1 MKTPDEIKSML
12 NCCATSTCDC
22 CPYYDADD
30 YDECTG
36 AMAETALAYIQQ
48 LERERDA
55 LLNIVRQYGECE
67 ICLHR
72 VTDDTDCEEACYM
85 CGECNK
91 EECVC
96 CGCTTTNSH
105 WDWEG
110 IKEGN
115 Q

>member
-1 MKTPDEIKSML
+1 MKTPDEIKKGMEHCRDLKPCIDCGYYMRDRKYECLTEML
-12 NCCATSTCDC
+12 S
-22 CPYYDADD
+22 DA
-30 YDECTG
+30 
-36 AMAETALAYIQQ
+36 LSYIQQ

-110 IKEGN
+110 IKED
-115 Q
+115 